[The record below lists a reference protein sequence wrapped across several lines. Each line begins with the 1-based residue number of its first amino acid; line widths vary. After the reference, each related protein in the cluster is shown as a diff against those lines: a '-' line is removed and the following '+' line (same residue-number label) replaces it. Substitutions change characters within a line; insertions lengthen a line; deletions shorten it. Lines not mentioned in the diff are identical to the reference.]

1 MMSTV
6 RPTTRVACAQLA
18 PVIADPAANRTL
30 AQRAIG
36 EAVDEGAK
44 VIVLPE
50 LMTTGYLLTPAEAAT
65 LAEDASGPSIRSW
78 ITSLQGSDA
87 IVVGGFCERGADG
100 ATYNS
105 AAMVSAD
112 GVLAV
117 YRKAH
122 LWAKEPELF
131 SPGAEFPPVVMTRWG
146 PIAVGICYDLFFPE
160 VIRGVALRGAHLL
173 AIPTASPWDGPRPAE
188 SQVPPD
194 SIGHIVARTAA
205 YLNRIHIAV
214 CDRHGDERGMGW
226 NSRSSVI
233 GPEGQFLAGPAPYA
247 EYLLLADCDLAEA
260 ENKVWDGT
268 DNDALADR
276 RPELYGEISAAVV

>member
-1 MMSTV
+1 MSTA
-6 RPTTRVACAQLA
+6 RPTTRVVCAQLA
-18 PVIADPAANRTL
+18 PAIADPITNGAL
-30 AQRAIG
+30 AHRAIG
-36 EAVDEGAK
+36 EAVAAGAQ

-50 LMTTGYLLTPAEAAT
+50 LMATGYLLTPAEAAT
-65 LAEDASGPSIRSW
+65 LAEYADGPSIRGW
-78 ITSLQGSDA
+78 IAALAGTEA

-100 ATYNS
+100 AIYNS

-131 SPGAEFPPVVMTRWG
+131 SAGSEFPPVVDTRWG

-173 AIPTASPWDGPRPAE
+173 AIPTASPWDGPRPSG
-188 SQVPPD
+188 SQVPAD

-205 YLNRIHIAV
+205 YLNRIYIAV
-214 CDRHGDERGMGW
+214 CDRHGDERGTGW

-247 EYLLLADCDLAEA
+247 EHLLFADCDLAEA

-276 RPELYGEISAAVV
+276 RPELYGEISASAF